1 MSTWIINEVATAC
14 GLTEYE
20 IGGWISQGIFQPDAT
35 TRRGHYRNYDW
46 RDLVCLAVFAELR
59 VYGLLLDTI
68 KFIVIELH
76 EDLAQIEE
84 LKQKSDVYFF
94 EAHWSDGHEYHSTV
108 GLVDHAGLAELM
120 RHEPR
125 SLILVDVA
133 KAYYRAMAAISGPRK
148 AA

>member
-1 MSTWIINEVATAC
+1 MSTWKINEVAAAC

-20 IGGWISQGIFQPDAT
+20 IGGWISRGIFQPGAT

-46 RDLVCLAVFAELR
+46 RDLACLAVFAELR

-84 LKQKSDVYFF
+84 LKPKSGVLFF
-94 EAHWSDGHEYHSTV
+94 AAHWSRGEKYHSTV
-108 GLVDHAGLAELM
+108 GLVDHAGLADVL
-120 RHEPR
+120 RHAPK
-125 SLILVDVA
+125 SVIVVDVA
-133 KAYYRAMAAISGPRK
+133 KVYQEALARISGLER

>member
-1 MSTWIINEVATAC
+1 MSTWKIHEVAAAC

-20 IGGWISQGIFQPDAT
+20 IGGWISRGIFQPGAT

-46 RDLVCLAVFAELR
+46 RDPACLAVFAELR

-76 EDLAQIEE
+76 EDLSQIEE
-84 LKQKSDVYFF
+84 FKQKSGVFFF
-94 EAHWSDGHEYHSTV
+94 EARWSDDHKYHSTV
-108 GLVDHAGLAELM
+108 GLVDHAGLADVL
-120 RHEPR
+120 RHAPK
-125 SLILVDVA
+125 SVIVVDVA
-133 KAYYRAMAAISGPRK
+133 KVYQEALTRISGLER

>member
-1 MSTWIINEVATAC
+1 MSTWKIHEVATAC

-20 IGGWISQGIFQPDAT
+20 IGGWVSRGIFQPGAT
-35 TRRGHYRNYDW
+35 TRRGRHRRYDW
-46 RDLVCLAVFAELR
+46 RDLACLAVFAELR

-84 LKQKSDVYFF
+84 LKPKSGVLFF
-94 EAHWSDGHEYHSTV
+94 EAHWSRGEKYHSTV
-108 GLVDHAGLAELM
+108 GLVDHAGLADVL
-120 RHEPR
+120 RHAPK
-125 SLILVDVA
+125 SVIVVDVA
-133 KAYYRAMAAISGPRK
+133 MVYQEALARISGLER